1 MQIKTTM
8 TNGQQ
13 EHEKLLN
20 IANHQ
25 GNANQNHN
33 ELSPYTCH
41 QKNTNNKCW
50 QGCGEKGTLLHCWW
64 KCKLVQPLWK
74 TVWKFLKKLKIEIPY
89 DPAIPLLG
97 IHPKKTKTPIGKGI
111 YNPVFI
117 AALFTIA
124 KIWKQPN
131 CPSTGEWIKKKW
143 YIYNRILLSYK
154 KEHK

>member
-1 MQIKTTM
+1 MGKGLEQTLFQRRH

-89 DPAIPLLG
+89 DPVIPFLG
-97 IHPKKTKTPIGKGI
+97 IYPKEMKT
-111 YNPVFI
+111 
-117 AALFTIA
+117 
-124 KIWKQPN
+124 
-131 CPSTGEWIKKKW
+131 
-143 YIYNRILLSYK
+143 
-154 KEHK
+154 